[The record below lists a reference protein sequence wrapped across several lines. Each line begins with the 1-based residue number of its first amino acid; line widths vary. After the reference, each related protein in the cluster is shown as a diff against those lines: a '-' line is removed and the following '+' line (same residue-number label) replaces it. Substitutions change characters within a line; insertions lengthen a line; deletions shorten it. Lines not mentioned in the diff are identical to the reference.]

1 MSHGGNCTLSAKG
14 VAGRDWC
21 ESAESERL
29 RIFPSRSKVGTVSR

>member
-14 VAGRDWC
+14 VAGRDCC

-29 RIFPSRSKVGTVSR
+29 RIFPWSGEAGGVSR